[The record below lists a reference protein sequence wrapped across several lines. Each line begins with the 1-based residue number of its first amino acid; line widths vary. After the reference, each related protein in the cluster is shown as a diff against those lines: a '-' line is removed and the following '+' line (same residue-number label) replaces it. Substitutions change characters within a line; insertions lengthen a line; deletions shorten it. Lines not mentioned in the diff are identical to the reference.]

1 MEPIKNKDNNNELL
15 APDSFALMLNKYI
28 VVQFKS
34 LKQIKIYKLDSE
46 QIGNA
51 ATDLHMTIESAI
63 SRNGKSFC
71 IYDKFLAFRN
81 LKQKCFEIID
91 VESRS
96 SKVSHAYEDIWY
108 YNNYHVLGTVF
119 VFPHYM
125 KVTFFNATDNF

>member
-1 MEPIKNKDNNNELL
+1 
-15 APDSFALMLNKYI
+15 
-28 VVQFKS
+28 
-34 LKQIKIYKLDSE
+34 
-46 QIGNA
+46 
-51 ATDLHMTIESAI
+51 MTIESAI

-81 LKQKCFEIID
+81 LKQKCFEIVD

-96 SKVSHAYEDIWY
+96 SKVQFAYEDIWY

-125 KVTFFNATDNF
+125 KVTFFNADDTFK